1 MIVLKGR
8 TYRGWL
14 HHEGKALKDGVLALV
29 EGLDGVGTF
38 SSTVGHSIR
47 LLPALLPSTLGRHGV
62 EGAIL
67 NRWTRHS
74 EDVEST
80 LSPVLGSPAFRI
92 IEMNISCLSITQS
105 HVFCYRHPR

>member
-8 TYRGWL
+8 AYRGWL
-14 HHEGKALKDGVLALV
+14 HHEGKAPQGWCPGLSR
-29 EGLDGVGTF
+29 GLDGVGTF

-74 EDVEST
+74 EDAEST
-80 LSPVLGSPAFRI
+80 LAPVLGFPAFRI

-105 HVFCYRHPR
+105 HVFCY